1 MDEKDELDL
10 ARRALAV
17 CRRIDLDEAA
27 DAFLH
32 QALEYAPAAV
42 GLLYL
47 YDPECDIFRLR
58 SGTIPAGDPG
68 RSGLMALDLAELRG
82 QGRPETWETALH
94 SPPQVLR
101 SLQGGPLL
109 AAPLAAGGG
118 LVGMLL
124 LSGGNG
130 PLDDGALPRV
140 RRLLPELLPGL
151 LNARQVESYRELVI
165 RDDQSDCYN
174 RRYFDRCLSEEVY
187 RAQRYGSALSLVFL
201 DLDNLK
207 ELNARFGHAV
217 GSKTVREVSRRLV
230 GGIRGSDRAFRYGG
244 DEFCVVLPGTDLAGA
259 KEVCERLRLAIATR
273 PFVVDST
280 THVPVTASFGIA
292 SYPEHARTSLGLIK
306 CADEAMQAAKNSGK
320 NSVRVA
326 APGPAELARALG
338 GGP

>member
-1 MDEKDELDL
+1 MDEREELEL
-10 ARRALAV
+10 ARHALAV
-17 CRRIDLDEAA
+17 CRRIDLDEAGE
-27 DAFLH
+27 AFVRA
-32 QALEYAPAAV
+32 ALEYAPAAT
-42 GLLYL
+42 GFLYL
-47 YDPECDIFRLR
+47 YDPECDVFRLR
-58 SGTIPAGDPG
+58 SATIPPGDPG
-68 RSGLMALDLAELRG
+68 RSGLLTLDLADLRG
-82 QGRPETWETALH
+82 QGPPEAWEAALVPAPPALRRPPDE
-94 SPPQVLR
+94 VI
-101 SLQGGPLL
+101 L

-124 LSGGNG
+124 LADGGAAPG
-130 PLDDGALPRV
+130 GAALGRV
-140 RRLLPELLPGL
+140 RRIVPELLPGL

-207 ELNARFGHAV
+207 EVNARYGHAV

-259 KEVCERLRLAIATR
+259 REVCERLRLAIASR

-280 THVPVTASFGIA
+280 THVAVTASFGIA
-292 SYPEHARTSLGLIK
+292 SHPEHARTSLGLIK
-306 CADEAMQAAKNSGK
+306 CADEAMQVAKNSGK

-326 APGPAELARALG
+326 VPGASDLARVRG